1 MSRPPRILSDT
12 GLYHVIFRGLNRQNI
27 FEEKED
33 YQKLKEIIKK
43 VKEEKKFELY
53 AYCMMT
59 NHVHLFLKEENLGDI
74 KKIMHKIL
82 TTYVVWYNRKYQR
95 SGSLIGN
102 RYKSEPIED
111 ENYYFELIR
120 YIHQNPVKAGLIQTV
135 NDYKW
140 SSYNEYIKQS
150 EDLVDINFTL
160 EALDDD
166 KNKAI
171 SYFIQLHQTLI
182 TDACFS
188 LSDTKKLTD
197 EQLKRKIFK
206 VIKMEPS
213 EIAVKEKTER
223 NELLFT
229 LRRNGFT
236 IGQLERLTGVSRGI
250 ISRV

>member
-33 YQKLKEIIKK
+33 YKKLKEIIKK
-43 VKEEKKFELY
+43 VKDEKKFELY

-59 NHVHLFLKEENLGDI
+59 NHVHLFLKEANLGDI

-120 YIHQNPVKAGLIQTV
+120 YIHQNPLKAGLVQDV
-135 NDYKW
+135 RDYKW
-140 SSYNEYIKQS
+140 SSYNEYIKKS
-150 EDLVDINFTL
+150 DDLIDVNFTL

-166 KNKAI
+166 KNRAL
-171 SYFIQLHQTLI
+171 SYFIQLHQLI
-182 TDACFS
+182 SDADFS
-188 LSDTKKLTD
+188 LSDNKKLTD
-197 EQLKRKIFK
+197 EQIRRKIYK
-206 VIKMEPS
+206 ITKMDAN
-213 EIAVKEKTER
+213 EIVLKSKTER
-223 NELLFT
+223 NEILSLL
-229 LRRNGFT
+229 RQSGFT
-236 IGQLERLTGVSRGI
+236 IAQLERVTGISRGI
-250 ISRV
+250 IGRV